1 MTRRKTIEGL
11 NYLLHIARKR
21 SGILLKLSSRGV
33 MKT

>member
-11 NYLLHIARKR
+11 NYLLHIGRKR
-21 SGILLKLSSRGV
+21 SGILLKLSGRGV